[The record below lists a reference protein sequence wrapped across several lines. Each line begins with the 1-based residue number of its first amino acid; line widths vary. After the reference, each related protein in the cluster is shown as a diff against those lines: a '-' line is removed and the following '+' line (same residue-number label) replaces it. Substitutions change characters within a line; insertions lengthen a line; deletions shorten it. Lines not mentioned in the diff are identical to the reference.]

1 MAVSF
6 FMSASLGPAAA
17 TGAAALLRKYVSLF
31 RAPTKSITRKNS
43 ELQNE
48 FGESSQGIVAMMK
61 RKTPAHE
68 LPAVC
73 GAGSLPC

>member
-17 TGAAALLRKYVSLF
+17 TGAAALLRKYTSLF

-43 ELQNE
+43 FNE
-48 FGESSQGIVAMMK
+48 FGENSQGIVAMMK
-61 RKTPAHE
+61 RKTPIHE

-73 GAGSLPC
+73 GTGSLSC